1 MLNDSFIFKNVRAKA
16 KGIELQA
23 PLSIS
28 AAYPKVKK
36 QIIPGRNGTLIDH
49 DGTFE
54 NRTITARCYLL
65 DMALESR
72 IDDINAWLFG
82 QGGYHRFEDT
92 QDEKHFMLARASRGI
107 DKYAKMGRINSFYL
121 EFDAKPQR
129 FLKLGEK
136 PIDVTASR
144 SIYNPTAFPALPLI
158 EIVGSGDITVEIFGS
173 KLSIYGLDGVITYD
187 ADTDEAYRGA
197 SNLNGKIRT
206 TDTLTIPSGR
216 NAVTVTGNVSSI
228 KITPRWWEI

>member
-1 MLNDSFIFKNVRAKA
+1 MFTDSFIFKNIRAKS

-28 AAYPKVKK
+28 SAYPKVEK

-65 DMALESR
+65 DMALGSR

-136 PIDVTASR
+136 AIDVTTSK

>member
-1 MLNDSFIFKNVRAKA
+1 MFTDSFIFKNIRAKS

-28 AAYPKVKK
+28 SAYPKVEKH
-36 QIIPGRNGTLIDH
+36 IIPGRNGTLIDH

-136 PIDVTASR
+136 PIDVTTSK

-158 EIVGSGDITVEIFGS
+158 EIAGSGDITVEIFGS

>member
-1 MLNDSFIFKNVRAKA
+1 MLTDSFIFKNVRAKA

-28 AAYPKVKK
+28 AAYPKVER

-54 NRTITARCYLL
+54 NRTIMARCYLL

-136 PIDVTASR
+136 AIDVTR
-144 SIYNPTAFPALPLI
+144 TKSIYNPTAFPALPLI
-158 EIVGSGDITVEIFGS
+158 EIAGSGDITVEIFGS
-173 KLSIYGLDGVITYD
+173 KLYIYGLDGAITYD
-187 ADTDEAYRGA
+187 AETDEAYRGA
-197 SNLNGKIRT
+197 SNLNHKIGT
-206 TDTLTIPSGR
+206 TDALTIPSGQ
-216 NAVTVTGNVSSI
+216 NTITVTGNVSSI